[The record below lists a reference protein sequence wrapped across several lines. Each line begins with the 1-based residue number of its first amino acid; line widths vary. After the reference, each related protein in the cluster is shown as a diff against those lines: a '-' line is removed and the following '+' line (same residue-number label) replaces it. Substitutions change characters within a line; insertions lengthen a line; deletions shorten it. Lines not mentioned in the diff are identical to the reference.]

1 MQIAHDYGQ
10 LPRVAVSYDMTF
22 LALLLMSLKDES
34 SDVIQ
39 SGCILNPFKKKL
51 IISDDPVMELCA
63 AISIVF
69 AWHKADDQAHDEHP
83 AAGTAVRVI
92 FQRAFSRAVRKV
104 PELAQTIREQLQ
116 ALRELET
123 GPPDLI
129 AVEMFGQLLES
140 VFRQSARITLG
151 AGPVA
156 EAVSLIGRDMGRW
169 IMLIDAI
176 DDLTDDCNNNNWNPL
191 SDCTREEAIKKAED
205 RLSAL
210 EASMDRTA
218 AVLPYVRDGGL
229 MANIFTAGLPDV
241 RQRIMNN
248 LPLLRF

>member
-1 MQIAHDYGQ
+1 
-10 LPRVAVSYDMTF
+10 
-22 LALLLMSLKDES
+22 
-34 SDVIQ
+34 
-39 SGCILNPFKKKL
+39 
-51 IISDDPVMELCA
+51 MELCA

-116 ALRELET
+116 ALRELEK

-140 VFRQSARITLG
+140 VFRQSARITL
-151 AGPVA
+151 
-156 EAVSLIGRDMGRW
+156 GRDMGRW